1 MKRYLPI
8 ITCALLILL
17 TAGATAQY
25 PFGKNKIT
33 YHPKKW
39 KIIETDHY
47 DIFYY
52 EEEIEIAEFV
62 AAMAEDIYEEF
73 SAFFD
78 VDFEKRVP
86 VILYGTHHDFKET
99 NIIPYIVSEGT
110 GGFTEFIKGR
120 VALPFLGS
128 YADMKGVFR
137 HEIVHA
143 FMLEKLR
150 VTMSG
155 RRMFNYS
162 HPPLWFTEGLAE
174 FLAHG
179 GPDTE
184 ADMFMRDAVTDNRI
198 VALQEMWKI
207 QGTYLMY
214 KEGESALHFIATE
227 YGDKAIRLILEN
239 WWKGDRFDHVLAK
252 TIGVTVEEL
261 NANWMEYLKRRFYPA
276 VLKQRRI
283 HEIAEGMYER
293 KKWSFENH
301 PVCIKGKDGKDRI
314 FCLGFGTGSVDLM
327 ELQLNGR
334 REWKRSTVI
343 RGGRNNAFESIPLFR
358 SRVSAKGDTIVF
370 VSKSGASDAIYLLDV
385 SKNRVLRKIRH
396 DETRMI
402 NSPSLSGDGRRI
414 AFSGIDNRGRTD
426 IYVYDLDSRE
436 VTRITKDYYQ
446 DNHPEWHPHK
456 NRIVFTSDRCGGEP
470 GSSTALFL
478 IDPGNLELIQLT
490 SGKWHDTDPRY
501 MKSGDLLFSSD
512 RTGTYDIYIMWKNGR
527 VSRQTNVLGGA
538 FSPSPCSDGE
548 SFVTA
553 VYSGTTYHAYRAP
566 IDRAAPG
573 IPLEYDVCSE
583 YDWEPHLPDTG
594 LVYKQKPYRPKF
606 GLDLIAATFAL
617 DPDFGYMGNGVQLF
631 FTDMLGDHQISLL
644 AGTSSNDFS
653 NFFDNIN
660 LAVTYYNQTKRLNYG
675 FGAFHLA
682 SYMGSIYDIL
692 RFERRY
698 GVIGGLSYPFSRFL
712 RVDFQL
718 IFKKMSR
725 DDDVTALGVYQG
737 ETNMLTNFI
746 SLTRDNI
753 IWGIGGPIAG
763 HRANLALGRSWDL
776 DGNRYE
782 LTTAIFDL
790 RYYIN
795 IGRRVV
801 FAQRFV
807 TRNSWGSDVQLFYLG
822 GSWDLRGYNYREFAG
837 KKMML
842 YNAELRFPLLDRLL
856 VNFPVGH
863 IDFPTFR
870 GALFMD
876 AGTVSG
882 FIYDPGW
889 LGSIG
894 VGVEMNLGY
903 LPVMRLNFS
912 RRTDFHHIDS
922 NTRVD
927 VFLGYNF

>member
-8 ITCALLILL
+8 ITTAALILF
-17 TAGATAQY
+17 TTGSTAQY

-33 YHPKKW
+33 YYPKDW
-39 KIIETDHY
+39 KVIQTDHY
-47 DIFYY
+47 DLFYY

-62 AAMAEDIYEEF
+62 VAMAEDIYSEF

-78 VDFEKRVP
+78 LEFERRVP

-120 VALPFLGS
+120 VALPFMGS

-137 HEIVHA
+137 HEMVHA

-155 RRMFNYS
+155 RRKFNYS

-184 ADMFMRDAVTDNRI
+184 ADMFMRDAVTDNLI
-198 VALQEMWKI
+198 QPLQDLWKI
-207 QGTYLMY
+207 EGTYLMY
-214 KEGESALHFIATE
+214 KEGESALHYIATE
-227 YGDKAIRLILEN
+227 YGDESIRLILEN
-239 WWKGDRFDHVLAK
+239 WWKGDRFDYVLEK

-261 NANWMEYLKRRFYPA
+261 NDDWMEYLKRKFYPA
-276 VLKQRRI
+276 VLKQRRAD
-283 HEIAEGMYER
+283 EIADGMYRR

-301 PVCIKGKDGKDRI
+301 PVCVKGKDGKDRI
-314 FCLGFGTGSVDLM
+314 FCLGFGLGSVDLF
-327 ELQLNGR
+327 ELKINGK
-334 REWKRSTVI
+334 REWQRSTII

-358 SRVSAKGDTIVF
+358 SRVSAKGDTLAF
-370 VSKSGASDAIYLLDV
+370 VSKSGASDVIYLLDT
-385 SKNRVLRKIRH
+385 SKKRILRRIRH
-396 DETRMI
+396 DETKMI
-402 NSPSLSGDGRRI
+402 NSPALSGDGRRV
-414 AFSGIDNRGRTD
+414 AFSGIDDQGRTD
-426 IYVYDLDSRE
+426 IFIYDLDTSVFKR
-436 VTRITKDYYQ
+436 VTEDYYQ
-446 DNHPEWHPHK
+446 DDHPDWHPHK
-456 NRIVFTSDRCGGEP
+456 DLIVFTSDRCGGEP
-470 GSSTALFL
+470 GSSTGLYS
-478 IDPGNLELIQLT
+478 IDPGSMQMIQLT
-490 SGKWHDTDPRY
+490 SGQWRDTDPRHLP
-501 MKSGDLLFSSD
+501 SGDLLFSSD
-512 RTGTYDIYIMWKNGR
+512 RAGTYDIYIMWKNGR

-538 FSPSPCSDGE
+538 FAPSPCSDGE

-553 VYSGTTYHAYRAP
+553 VYSGSTYHAYRVR
-566 IDRAAPG
+566 IDREAPG
-573 IPLEYDVCSE
+573 IPLEHEVCRGF
-583 YDWEPHLPDTG
+583 DWEPDLPDSG
-594 LVYKQKPYRPKF
+594 LAYTQNPYRPKF
-606 GLDLIAATFAL
+606 SLDLIAAAFAV
-617 DPDFGYMGNGVQLF
+617 DPDFGYMGNGAQLF
-631 FTDMLGDHQISLL
+631 LTDMLGDHQISILF
-644 AGTSSNDFS
+644 GTSSNDFS

-682 SYMGSIYDIL
+682 SYIGSSYDIL

-698 GVIGGLSYPFSRFL
+698 GVVGGVSYPFSRFM
-712 RVDFQL
+712 RIDFQT

-725 DDDVTALGVYQG
+725 DDDITALGVYQG
-737 ETNMLTNFI
+737 ETKMITNFI

-753 IWGIGGPIAG
+753 IWGIGGPVTG
-763 HRANLALGRSWDL
+763 HRANLALGKSWDL
-776 DGNRYE
+776 DGSRYE
-782 LTTAIFDL
+782 LTTAIFDI
-790 RYYIN
+790 RYYLN
-795 IGRRVV
+795 IGSRVV
-801 FAQRFV
+801 LAQRFV

-837 KKMML
+837 KRMML

-856 VNFPVGH
+856 LNFPVGH
-863 IDFPTFR
+863 IDFPMFR
-870 GALFMD
+870 GALFLD

-889 LGSIG
+889 IGSIG

-903 LPVMRLNFS
+903 LPVMRINFS
-912 RRTDFHHIDS
+912 RLTDFDRIGND
-922 NTRVD
+922 TKVD
-927 VFLGYNF
+927 FFLGYNF